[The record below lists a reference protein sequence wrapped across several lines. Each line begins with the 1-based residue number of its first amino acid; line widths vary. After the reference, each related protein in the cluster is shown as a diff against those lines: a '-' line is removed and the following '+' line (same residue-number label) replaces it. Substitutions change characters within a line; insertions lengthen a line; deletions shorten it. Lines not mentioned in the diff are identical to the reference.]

1 MTGFVSNPDR
11 SEDAAT
17 LAAPMS
23 IVALVFI
30 LQGYPWAGL
39 AWLGL
44 AFAWLLVPMAAAPA
58 RLGVRRHARNP
69 VQS

>member
-1 MTGFVSNPDR
+1 MTGFVSNR
-11 SEDAAT
+11 WTSVAA

-39 AWLGL
+39 AWLSL
-44 AFAWLLVPMAAAPA
+44 ASSALLWPKRAAPV
-58 RLGVRRHARNP
+58 LEP
-69 VQS
+69 VLRSKGNRP

>member
-1 MTGFVSNPDR
+1 MTGFVSNR
-11 SEDAAT
+11 WTRVAA

-39 AWLGL
+39 ACVAL
-44 AFAWLLVPMAAAPA
+44 AFSVVLWPMGDAPVPKA
-58 RLGVRRHARNP
+58 VRRSKGNRP
-69 VQS
+69 

>member
-1 MTGFVSNPDR
+1 MTGLVSNR
-11 SEDAAT
+11 WTGLAA

-39 AWLGL
+39 AWVSL
-44 AFAWLLVPMAAAPA
+44 AFSAALWPLRARPVPKAVLRSKGNRP
-58 RLGVRRHARNP
+58 
-69 VQS
+69 

>member
-1 MTGFVSNPDR
+1 MTGFVSNRWTDV
-11 SEDAAT
+11 AV

-39 AWLGL
+39 AWVSL
-44 AFAWLLVPMAAAPA
+44 AFSAVLWPLGARPVPKAVL
-58 RLGVRRHARNP
+58 RSKGNRT
-69 VQS
+69 

>member
-1 MTGFVSNPDR
+1 MTGFVSNR
-11 SEDAAT
+11 WRGVAA

-39 AWLGL
+39 AWLSL
-44 AFAWLLVPMAAAPA
+44 ALSALLWPKRAAPV
-58 RLGVRRHARNP
+58 LEP
-69 VQS
+69 VLRSKGNRP